1 MTNLKQQETDEILK
15 ELSELKKEI
24 IAIDTTSEGVRM
36 YNKLSDIEK
45 RFYRYK
51 MFSQMNMAEEAE
63 AELDVPEF
71 TEAELE
77 QFKKYTIKVKDRP
90 GLYIWRTEPGAC
102 EECQALD
109 GTIYTNLN
117 EIPPKPHPNCK
128 CSTEKITAIIL
139 EPEYE
144 DEADDKLAEI
154 LRKLKELIERIKN
167 FIKQQVR
174 NKIIEE
180 GVEIPADY
188 WGKAFKTKSEEDLK
202 AAGLKRLSEI
212 KDYDLRRFIQ
222 RKYKVDLSIPVFEVK
237 PKHDLYKSLLNS
249 RELKNFINK
258 YYNDIKAGKYSDS
271 SISYVFEQ
279 FDLKGTIHKCEIY
292 HPHIDEDGNI
302 IFTIVDL
309 YDFENLPSQPI
320 DYEEPDSI
328 FPTLNN
334 IAVWL
339 QNNHLQARYVIIIPM
354 KIPVSNY

>member
-24 IAIDTTSEGVRM
+24 ITSDTTSEGVRM

-63 AELDVPEF
+63 AELDAPEF

-154 LRKLKELIERIKN
+154 LKKLKDLIEKIKN
-167 FIKQQVR
+167 FI
-174 NKIIEE
+174 NKFR
-180 GVEIPADY
+180 VPALF
-188 WGKAFKTKSEEDLK
+188 WAKAGITNAVQDVDLFLK

>member
-63 AELDVPEF
+63 AELDAPEF

-90 GLYIWRTEPGAC
+90 GFYIWRTEPGAC

>member
-63 AELDVPEF
+63 AELDAPEF

-144 DEADDKLAEI
+144 DEARMI
-154 LRKLKELIERIKN
+154 N
-167 FIKQQVR
+167 W
-174 NKIIEE
+174 
-180 GVEIPADY
+180 P
-188 WGKAFKTKSEEDLK
+188 
-202 AAGLKRLSEI
+202 
-212 KDYDLRRFIQ
+212 
-222 RKYKVDLSIPVFEVK
+222 
-237 PKHDLYKSLLNS
+237 NS
-249 RELKNFINK
+249 LKN
-258 YYNDIKAGKYSDS
+258 
-271 SISYVFEQ
+271 
-279 FDLKGTIHKCEIY
+279 LKT
-292 HPHIDEDGNI
+292 
-302 IFTIVDL
+302 
-309 YDFENLPSQPI
+309 
-320 DYEEPDSI
+320 
-328 FPTLNN
+328 
-334 IAVWL
+334 
-339 QNNHLQARYVIIIPM
+339 
-354 KIPVSNY
+354 